1 MQAGR
6 TMQAVPAAARRE
18 PRRLRR
24 HAGFT
29 YVWVLATLA
38 VLSVGL
44 AAIGT
49 MHSAQAERERE
60 QDLLRIGAL
69 YAQAVAGYYR
79 MSPGSEK
86 RYPPSIEALL
96 LDTRFVGT
104 VRHLRKAYTDPLQP
118 GRPLV
123 AVLGSDGTVRGVHS
137 TSQSQ
142 PLRQQPLDL
151 GVTLL
156 PAATQYSQWLFVPRG
171 EP

>member
-6 TMQAVPAAARRE
+6 AVHVVPAAARCE
-18 PRRLRR
+18 PRRL
-24 HAGFT
+24 HPSAGFT

-38 VLSVGL
+38 VVSVGL
-44 AAIGT
+44 AAMGT

-60 QDLLRIGAL
+60 QDLLRIGTL
-69 YAQAVAGYYR
+69 YAQVVASYHR
-79 MSPGSEK
+79 VSPGSEK

-118 GRPLV
+118 GHPLV
-123 AVLGSDGTVRGVHS
+123 AVLGPDGTVRGVHS

-151 GVTLL
+151 GVTRL
-156 PAATQYSQWLFVPRG
+156 PAATQYSQWLFVPQG